1 MVSKRM
7 SLEDIEL
14 REELN
19 SEKKTVKPVKRL
31 LTPLLSKKVPHT
43 REESERQTLPLYTK
57 NILSRIFF
65 TWLIPLFARG
75 YKRTLDYNDLW
86 KLDNRLSLQT
96 TYPRFQNNLNKI
108 TKSYQIKKK
117 LNDSTFPDYAILYA
131 LFLTFKWEYSFAI
144 LASTLAYGFIIVAP
158 ILIKELID
166 VVENK
171 VLIPSS
177 PINDGVGY
185 AVGIALCTAFAG
197 LFYNHCLQNS
207 KLVGAHARSIITKSL
222 MEKSFAITSKSK
234 HDFSNSKVF
243 TLMSSDLSKID
254 MAISYFPF
262 VVAIPL
268 PFIAGVAILIV
279 NIGVASLTGIG
290 IFVISMALLS
300 VPASFLLKYRE
311 KSAQYTDK
319 RVGLMREV
327 LNSMKMIK
335 LYAWENAYHEK
346 IIEERS
352 KESYF
357 IFLCEWIT
365 NTVYAIV
372 FNLSPLASMTA
383 FLVLYA
389 IDRSKSSAGAVFSS
403 LALYNTLTNLI
414 ADFPMLL
421 SFCTAGWVSVK
432 RVAEFLKSPIEP
444 FQFEEQAKID
454 GNTAIKVTDGKFEWE
469 NFEDDD
475 EKSGFTLENVKI
487 EIPKGSF
494 VVVTG
499 STGAGKSSLLSAI
512 KGNMKR
518 VEGNVSIDG
527 TSILCGSPWIQS
539 TTIREN
545 IVFGSKFDPA
555 LYRKTIKA
563 CSLEID
569 INNLPAGDMTS
580 VGERGVTLSGGQK
593 ARINLARAI
602 YSQRDIYLFDD
613 VLSAVDA
620 KVGKHIVENCF
631 LGLISDKTRVLAT
644 HQLSLIS
651 KADQIVFI
659 NDDGKIDTGTPEE
672 LQYQNAKFQSLMN
685 FSKTTDDE
693 VTKKVVKNHDE
704 VEMDDF
710 DDVDGGLY
718 DKEDKAVNAIPFS
731 IYKQYLK
738 AGSGIFGWAAF
749 PVLIFVTIAS
759 IFFSMFANIW
769 LSFWIDKKFGY
780 SDGVYIGIYILFTFL
795 AVISMFLEL
804 AVMGYLIINS
814 SKNLNLN
821 AVKRVMRTPMSFV
834 DTTPSGRILNRF
846 TKDTNSLDNEI
857 GNHLKLLI
865 HFFVMIIA
873 ILVMCVVYLPWFA
886 IAIPLIVAMFGL
898 VANFYQASSREVK
911 RLEALSRSHLYHNFN
926 EVLNGMSTIKAY
938 GSEYRFIE
946 TNDELVDRLNES
958 YLVTVAN
965 QRWIGIT
972 LDLTGCGIAFVV
984 TMLALTR
991 QFNISAASTGLIT
1004 TYILDLS
1011 GVLSLWLVSYSEVE
1025 NEMNSV
1031 ERLCHY
1037 ANDLEQESDYKIPGR
1052 APAPEWPQ
1060 NGAINFNNVSLRY
1073 RSGLPLVLKNLDI
1086 KVEANQ
1092 KIGICG
1098 RTGAGKSSIIYA
1110 IYRLTELAEGT
1121 IEIDGVDVKNIGL
1134 HDLRSKL
1141 SIIPQDPVLFEGTVR
1156 RNLDP
1161 FNEHEDLELWD
1172 ALRRSGLID
1181 AINLAGVKSDLE
1193 NKFHL
1198 EALVEDEGANFSLGE
1213 RQLLALGR
1221 ALVRRSK
1228 ILIMDEA
1235 TSSVDYETDALVQRT
1250 ITKEFKDCTVLCI
1263 AHRLKTILN
1272 YDKILVLE
1280 KGEIEQFDTPIH
1292 LFRQSGRFREMCD
1305 SSNIT
1310 EQDFIE

>member
-1 MVSKRM
+1 M
-7 SLEDIEL
+7 EDIEL

-19 SEKKTVKPVKRL
+19 SEEKTVKPVKRL
-31 LTPLLSKKVPHT
+31 LTPLLSKKVPPT

-96 TYPRFQNNLNKI
+96 TYPRFQNNLNNI
-108 TKSYQIKKK
+108 TKSYQSKNK

-131 LFLTFKWEYSFAI
+131 LFLTFKGEYSFAI
-144 LASTLAYGFIIVAP
+144 LASTLAYGFVIVSP
-158 ILIKELID
+158 ILVKKLIE

-177 PINDGVGY
+177 PINDGIGY
-185 AVGIALCTAFAG
+185 ALGIALCTAFAG
-197 LFYNHCLQNS
+197 LFHNHCFQNS
-207 KLVGAHARSIITKSL
+207 KLVATHARSIITRSL
-222 MEKSFAITSKSK
+222 MEKSLTVNSKAK
-234 HDFSNSKVF
+234 HDFNDSKIF

-254 MAISYFPF
+254 MAIRYFP
-262 VVAIPL
+262 IIISTPL
-268 PFIAGVAILIV
+268 PFIAGIVILMV
-279 NIGVASLTGIG
+279 NIGVAGLTGIAIFLLCLG
-290 IFVISMALLS
+290 IISI
-300 VPASFLLKYRE
+300 PASYLMRFRA
-311 KSAQYTDK
+311 KSAEYTDK
-319 RVGLMREV
+319 RVGLIREV
-327 LNSMKMIK
+327 LNAMKMIK
-335 LYAWENAYHEK
+335 LYAWENAYEER
-346 IIEERS
+346 IIEERT
-352 KESYF
+352 KESYY

-365 NTVYAIV
+365 NVVYAVV
-372 FNLSPLASMTA
+372 FNLSPIASMTA
-383 FLVLYA
+383 FLVLHA
-389 IDRSKSSAGAVFSS
+389 IDKNRSSAGSVFAS
-403 LALYNTLTNLI
+403 LALYNTLTNLV

-421 SFCTAGWVSVK
+421 SICTTGWVSVK

-444 FQFEEQAKID
+444 FQFEERTKSD
-454 GNTAIKVTDGKFEWE
+454 GTIAIKVKDGKFEWE
-469 NFEDDD
+469 NFEDDE
-475 EKSGFTLENVKI
+475 EKSGFTLENVNI

-499 STGAGKSSLLSAI
+499 STGAGKSSLLGAI
-512 KGNMKR
+512 KGSMKR
-518 VEGNVSIDG
+518 LEGNVSIDG

-545 IVFGSKFDPA
+545 ILFGSKFDPA
-555 LYRKTIKA
+555 LYRETIKA

-569 INNLPAGDMTS
+569 IKNLPAGDMTS
-580 VGERGVTLSGGQK
+580 IGERGVTLSGGQK

-620 KVGKHIVENCF
+620 KVGKHIVENCL

-651 KADQIVFI
+651 KADQIIFI
-659 NDDGKIDTGTPEE
+659 DDDGKIDMGTPEK
-672 LQYQNAKFQSLMN
+672 LQYQNTKFQSLMN
-685 FSKTTDDE
+685 FSKASDDE
-693 VTKKVVKNHDE
+693 EVQKAVKKDKHNEIELDSY
-704 VEMDDF
+704 DG
-710 DDVDGGLY
+710 VDGGLY
-718 DKEDKAVNAIPFS
+718 EKEDRAVNAIPFS
-731 IYKQYLK
+731 IYKQYLQ
-738 AGSGIFGWAAF
+738 AGSGVFGMAAF
-749 PVLIFVTIAS
+749 PFLVFITVTT
-759 IFFSMFANIW
+759 IFFTMFANVW
-769 LSFWIDKKFGY
+769 LSFWIDKRFNY
-780 SDGVYIGIYILFTFL
+780 SDSTYMGIYVLFTFL
-795 AVISMFLEL
+795 AVVSMFVEL
-804 AVMGYLIINS
+804 GIMGYFVVNA

-834 DTTPSGRILNRF
+834 DTTPSGRILIRF

-857 GNHLKLLI
+857 GNQLKLFI
-865 HFFVMIIA
+865 HCFVVIIG

-886 IAIPLIVAMFGL
+886 IAIPLIVIIFGL
-898 VANFYQASSREVK
+898 IANIYQASSREVK
-911 RLEALSRSHLYHNFN
+911 RLEALSRSHLYQNFN
-926 EVLNGMSTIKAY
+926 EVLSGMSTIKAY
-938 GSEYRFIE
+938 NSEHRFIE
-946 TNDELVDRLNES
+946 KNNELTDRLNES

-965 QRWIGIT
+965 QRWIAIT
-972 LDLTGCGIAFVV
+972 LDLIGCGIAFIV

-991 QFNISAASTGLIT
+991 QFNISAASTGLVT

-1011 GVLSLWLVSYSEVE
+1011 GTLTMWLVSYSEVE

-1031 ERLCHY
+1031 ERLCRY
-1037 ANDLEQESDYKIPGR
+1037 ANDLEQESAHRIPGR
-1052 APAPEWPQ
+1052 APSPEWPQ
-1060 NGAINFNNVSLRY
+1060 NGAVNFNHVSLRY
-1073 RSGLPLVLKNLDI
+1073 RPGLPLVLKDLDI

-1110 IYRLTELAEGT
+1110 IYRLAELAEGT
-1121 IEIDGVDVKNIGL
+1121 IEIDGVDVENIGL

-1141 SIIPQDPVLFEGTVR
+1141 SIIPQDPVLFKGTIR
-1156 RNLDP
+1156 GNLDP

-1181 AINLAGVKSDLE
+1181 ADNLEGIKNDLR
-1193 NKFHL
+1193 NKFNL

-1213 RQLLALGR
+1213 RQLLALAR

-1250 ITKEFKDCTVLCI
+1250 ISREFKGCTVLCI

-1280 KGEIEQFDTPIH
+1280 KGEIEQFDTPIS
-1292 LFRQSGRFREMCD
+1292 LFKQSGRFREMCD
-1305 SSNIT
+1305 SSSIT
-1310 EQDFIE
+1310 FDDFN